1 MSAGFQLSFCVIF
14 PNLGHSPF
22 LDAVTCKALASAAV
36 TLISP
41 FSGGPDLTSI
51 SMKDKKSS

>member
-14 PNLGHSPF
+14 PNAGHSPF
-22 LDAVTCKALASAAV
+22 LDSFTFKALASAVV

-41 FSGGPDLTSI
+41 FAGGPDLTSI